1 MNYTNKGIP
10 TPTRQKKK
18 PSQEITKDAV
28 LLSPSA
34 FHAMQWTKTFCLR
47 TLAPQVPST
56 PCGSNSNM
64 HLGGSVRQQR
74 SLYCSYGNK
83 TRDQLRYSSARQCYV
98 LFYVWTPRK
107 LGRYER
113 EIIAIPLLPTRFDDH
128 DDEEGGNS
136 YDWNSPL
143 PPCEQRHE
151 NLHITQRIRRSFPF
165 VLCHSSKQFEGL
177 LKMRLHASLMS
188 KTRANINTHTQL
200 QGEGT
205 GVSKQVDT

>member
-1 MNYTNKGIP
+1 MTSTYCTRQERTSQGQWTGSRSGTCFTRYIIQAITEKKSIYILLHYLQSRGTVGKLLSPLITKWIIP
-10 TPTRQKKK
+10 TRASPPLPDKKKK

-113 EIIAIPLLPTRFDDH
+113 EIIAIPSPTNTIWRPRRW
-128 DDEEGGNS
+128 GG
-136 YDWNSPL
+136 
-143 PPCEQRHE
+143 R
-151 NLHITQRIRRSFPF
+151 
-165 VLCHSSKQFEGL
+165 
-177 LKMRLHASLMS
+177 
-188 KTRANINTHTQL
+188 
-200 QGEGT
+200 
-205 GVSKQVDT
+205 